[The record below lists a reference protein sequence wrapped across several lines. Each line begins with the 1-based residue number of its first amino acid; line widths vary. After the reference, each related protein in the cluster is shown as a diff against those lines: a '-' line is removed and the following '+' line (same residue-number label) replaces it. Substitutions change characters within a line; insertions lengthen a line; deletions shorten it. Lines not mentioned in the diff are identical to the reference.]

1 MMGLAG
7 TEEKLIVMDEPL
19 RKTEAS
25 RDRSVAPPPACLD
38 LDVLRTLVLAVDLG
52 GFARAAY
59 RVGRTQSAVSLQ
71 MRRLEESAGQPLFTR
86 AGRSFALTTAGEQV
100 LGYARRLLA
109 INDEAV
115 AAVRGTR
122 LACPVRLGLLAD
134 FAETWLPQV
143 LARFARTHPTARLEV
158 QVDRRIAMFDA
169 LDRGR
174 LDFALVFEADRPR
187 GVRLGDLP
195 MAWIAPRASRWA
207 PGSVLPLVLFEAP
220 CVFRTAA
227 LAALDRAGIPW
238 HVAFTSQSL
247 AGIWA
252 AVDAGLGVT
261 VRTPVGV
268 PRRLQVV
275 DPVTG
280 QLAGLPALPSTELWL
295 LDASDSGSPLAA
307 ELRALLV
314 RSISAAL
321 PLRRVRDRRATS
333 ARSARQTRAMTR
345 TSSIALR
352 TPPRRS
358 RRRP

>member
-1 MMGLAG
+1 M
-7 TEEKLIVMDEPL
+7 
-19 RKTEAS
+19 RKTEAY
-25 RDRSVAPPPACLD
+25 RDRSAAPPPACLD
-38 LDVLRTLVLAVDLG
+38 LDVLRTLVFAVDLG
-52 GFARAAY
+52 GFARAAR

-122 LACPVRLGLLAD
+122 LACPVRLGVLAD

-158 QVDRRIAMFDA
+158 QVDRRIAMLDA

-174 LDFALVFEADRPR
+174 LDLALVFEADRPR

-195 MAWIAPRASRWA
+195 MAWIAPRGSRWA
-207 PGSVLPLVLFEAP
+207 SGSVLPLVLFEAP

-247 AGIWA
+247 TGIWA

-268 PRRLQVV
+268 PRGLQVV
-275 DPVTG
+275 DPV
-280 QLAGLPALPSTELWL
+280 AGLPALPSTELWL

-321 PLRRVRDRRATS
+321 PLRGARDRRATS
-333 ARSARQTRAMTR
+333 ARSARQTAR
-345 TSSIALR
+345 
-352 TPPRRS
+352 PPARRPRGHGPS
-358 RRRP
+358 RRA

>member
-1 MMGLAG
+1 M
-7 TEEKLIVMDEPL
+7 
-19 RKTEAS
+19 
-25 RDRSVAPPPACLD
+25 
-38 LDVLRTLVLAVDLG
+38 LRTRVFAGDLG
-52 GFARAAY
+52 GFARAAR

-71 MRRLEESAGQPLFTR
+71 MRRLEDSAGQSLFTR

-122 LACPVRLGLLAD
+122 LACPVRLGVLAD
-134 FAETWLPQV
+134 FAETWLPPV
-143 LARFARTHPTARLEV
+143 LAGFARTHPTARLEV
-158 QVDRRIAMFDA
+158 QVDRRIAVLDA

-174 LDFALVFEADRPR
+174 LDLALVFDADRPR
-187 GVRLGDLP
+187 GVRVGDLP
-195 MAWIAPRASRWA
+195 MAWIAPRGRWL
-207 PGSVLPLVLFEAP
+207 PGGVLPLVLFEAP

-268 PRRLQVV
+268 PRTLQVV
-275 DPVTG
+275 DPVAG
-280 QLAGLPALPSTELWL
+280 RAAGLPALPATTLWL
-295 LDASDSGSPLAA
+295 LDALDTGSTLVA

-321 PLRRVRDRRATS
+321 LPPGAAPDRRAAGATAATPA
-333 ARSARQTRAMTR
+333 AR
-345 TSSIALR
+345 ALA
-352 TPPRRS
+352 
-358 RRRP
+358 RRPRGRGPVRRAR

>member
-1 MMGLAG
+1 MMALAAA
-7 TEEKLIVMDEPL
+7 EEKLILIDRTL
-19 RKTEAS
+19 RKTEVS
-25 RDRSVAPPPACLD
+25 PDRSAAPPACLD

-52 GFARAAY
+52 GFARAAR

-71 MRRLEESAGQPLFTR
+71 MRRLEQSAGQPLFTR

-122 LACPVRLGLLAD
+122 LACPVRLGVLAD
-134 FAETWLPQV
+134 FAETWLPPV

-158 QVDRRIAMFDA
+158 QVDRRIAMLDA

-174 LDFALVFEADRPR
+174 LDLALVFDADRRR
-187 GVRLGDLP
+187 GVRLGELP
-195 MAWIAPRASRWA
+195 MAWIAPRGSRWA
-207 PGSVLPLVLFEAP
+207 SAGVLPLVLFEAP

-227 LAALDRAGIPW
+227 LAALDRAGVPW

-268 PRRLQVV
+268 PRGLQVV
-275 DPVTG
+275 DPVTR
-280 QLAGLPALPSTELWL
+280 QVAGLPALPALPSTELWL
-295 LDASDSGSPLAA
+295 LDASDAGSPLAA

-314 RSISAAL
+314 RSISVAL
-321 PLRRVRDRRATS
+321 PLRGARERRATS
-333 ARSARQTRAMTR
+333 ARR
-345 TSSIALR
+345 
-352 TPPRRS
+352 PRGHGPS
-358 RRRP
+358 RGP

>member
-1 MMGLAG
+1 MMGLAAA
-7 TEEKLIVMDEPL
+7 EEKLIFIDASL

-25 RDRSVAPPPACLD
+25 LDRPAASPPVCLD

-52 GFARAAY
+52 GFARAAR

-71 MRRLEESAGQPLFTR
+71 MRRLEDSAGQSLFTR

-122 LACPVRLGLLAD
+122 LACPVRLGVLAD

-143 LARFARTHPTARLEV
+143 LAQFARTHPTARLEV
-158 QVDRRIAMFDA
+158 QVDRRIAMLDA

-174 LDFALVFEADRPR
+174 LDLALLFDADRPR
-187 GVRLGDLP
+187 GVRLGELP
-195 MAWIAPRASRWA
+195 MAWIAPRGSRWA
-207 PGSVLPLVLFEAP
+207 AGGVLPLVLFEAP

-261 VRTPVGV
+261 VRTAIGV
-268 PRRLQVV
+268 PRGLQVV
-275 DPVTG
+275 DPVAERV
-280 QLAGLPALPSTELWL
+280 AGLPALPSTELWL
-295 LDASDSGSPLAA
+295 LDASDPGSPLAA

-314 RSISAAL
+314 RSISA
-321 PLRRVRDRRATS
+321 RRA
-333 ARSARQTRAMTR
+333 APR
-345 TSSIALR
+345 T
-352 TPPRRS
+352 RS
-358 RRRP
+358 RRRSGMRP

>member
-1 MMGLAG
+1 
-7 TEEKLIVMDEPL
+7 L

-25 RDRSVAPPPACLD
+25 LDRSAIPPPACLD

-52 GFARAAY
+52 GFARAAR

-122 LACPVRLGLLAD
+122 LACPVRLGVLAD

-158 QVDRRIAMFDA
+158 QVDRRIAMLDA

-174 LDFALVFEADRPR
+174 LDLALVFDADRPR

-195 MAWIAPRASRWA
+195 MAWIAPRGSRWA
-207 PGSVLPLVLFEAP
+207 SGGVLPLVLFEAP

-247 AGIWA
+247 TGIWA

-261 VRTPVGV
+261 VRTPIGV
-268 PRRLQVV
+268 PRGLQVV

-280 QLAGLPALPSTELWL
+280 KVARLPALPSTELWL
-295 LDASDSGSPLAA
+295 LDASDSGSPMAA

-321 PLRRVRDRRATS
+321 PLRGARDRRATS
-333 ARSARQTRAMTR
+333 ARSARQTAR
-345 TSSIALR
+345 
-352 TPPRRS
+352 PPARRPRGHGPS
-358 RRRP
+358 RRARPPTRSPKPVSAP

>member
-1 MMGLAG
+1 
-7 TEEKLIVMDEPL
+7 L

-25 RDRSVAPPPACLD
+25 RDRPTPPLPDCLD
-38 LDVLRTLVLAVDLG
+38 LNVLRTLVLAVDLG
-52 GFARAAY
+52 GFARAAR

-71 MRRLEESAGQPLFTR
+71 MRRLEDSAGQPLFTR
-86 AGRSFALTTAGEQV
+86 AGRSFALTTAGDQV
-100 LGYARRLLA
+100 VGYARRLLA

-115 AAVRGTR
+115 AAVRGAR
-122 LACPVRLGLLAD
+122 LACPVRLGVLGD

-143 LARFARTHPTARLEV
+143 LARFARSHPTARLEV
-158 QVDRRIAMFDA
+158 QVDRRVAMLDA

-187 GVRLGDLP
+187 GTRLGDLP

-207 PGSVLPLVLFEAP
+207 PGSALPLVLFEAP

-238 HVAFTSQSL
+238 YVAFASQSL

-268 PRRLQVV
+268 PRGLQVI
-275 DPVTG
+275 DPSTG
-280 QLAGLPALPSTELWL
+280 PQGTAPPGLPALPSTELWL
-295 LDASDSGSPLAA
+295 LDGADASSPLAA

-321 PLRRVRDRRATS
+321 PLRAVPDRRTTS
-333 ARSARQTRAMTR
+333 ARSARPARHERASSRTRKTR
-345 TSSIALR
+345 KV
-352 TPPRRS
+352 
-358 RRRP
+358 RRR

>member
-1 MMGLAG
+1 
-7 TEEKLIVMDEPL
+7 LIVIDVPL
-19 RKTEAS
+19 RKTQSSPGQTA
-25 RDRSVAPPPACLD
+25 APPPACLD

-52 GFARAAY
+52 GFARAAR

-71 MRRLEESAGQPLFTR
+71 MRRLEDSARQSLFTR

-122 LACPVRLGLLAD
+122 LACPVRLGVLAD
-134 FAETWLPQV
+134 FAETWLPPV

-158 QVDRRIAMFDA
+158 QVDRRIAVLEA
-169 LDRGR
+169 IDRGR
-174 LDFALVFEADRPR
+174 LDLALVFDADRPR
-187 GVRLGDLP
+187 GVRVGDLP
-195 MAWIAPRASRWA
+195 MAWIAPRGRWL
-207 PGSVLPLVLFEAP
+207 PGGVLPLVLFEAP

-268 PRRLQVV
+268 PRTLRVV
-275 DPVTG
+275 DPAAG
-280 QLAGLPALPSTELWL
+280 LAAGLPALPSTTLWL
-295 LDASDSGSPLAA
+295 LDAMDTASPLVA

-314 RSISAAL
+314 QSISAAL
-321 PLRRVRDRRATS
+321 PRRHR
-333 ARSARQTRAMTR
+333 
-345 TSSIALR
+345 R
-352 TPPRRS
+352 TPAGGRS
-358 RRRP
+358 RRHAGSSSPRSSAARSWTGSRAR

>member
-1 MMGLAG
+1 MRE
-7 TEEKLIVMDEPL
+7 TELSPG
-19 RKTEAS
+19 
-25 RDRSVAPPPACLD
+25 RSAAPPPACLD

-52 GFARAAY
+52 GFARAAR

-71 MRRLEESAGQPLFTR
+71 MRRLEDGAGQSLFTR
-86 AGRSFALTTAGEQV
+86 AGRSFALTTAGEQM

-122 LACPVRLGLLAD
+122 LACPVRLGVLAD
-134 FAETWLPQV
+134 FAETWLPPV
-143 LARFARTHPTARLEV
+143 LAGFARTHPAARLEV
-158 QVDRRIAMFDA
+158 QVDRRIAVLDA

-174 LDFALVFEADRPR
+174 LDLALVFDADRPR
-187 GVRLGDLP
+187 GIELGDLP
-195 MAWIAPRASRWA
+195 MAWIAPRRWR
-207 PGSVLPLVLFEAP
+207 PGGVLPLVLFEAP

-268 PRRLQVV
+268 PRALRVV
-275 DPVTG
+275 DPVAAPA
-280 QLAGLPALPSTELWL
+280 AGLPALPSTTLWL
-295 LDASDSGSPLAA
+295 LDALDPASSLVA
-307 ELRALLV
+307 ELRTLLV
-314 RSISAAL
+314 RSISAVLPPLARHAPTVAASVATPAARAL
-321 PLRRVRDRRATS
+321 ARRPRGRGPVRRA
-333 ARSARQTRAMTR
+333 R
-345 TSSIALR
+345 
-352 TPPRRS
+352 
-358 RRRP
+358 

>member
-1 MMGLAG
+1 
-7 TEEKLIVMDEPL
+7 
-19 RKTEAS
+19 
-25 RDRSVAPPPACLD
+25 
-38 LDVLRTLVLAVDLG
+38 
-52 GFARAAY
+52 
-59 RVGRTQSAVSLQ
+59 
-71 MRRLEESAGQPLFTR
+71 MRRLEDGAGQSLFTR

-115 AAVRGTR
+115 AAVRSTR
-122 LACPVRLGLLAD
+122 LACPVRLGVLPD

-143 LARFARTHPTARLEV
+143 LARFARTHPAARLEV
-158 QVDRRIAMFDA
+158 QVDRRLAMLDA

-174 LDFALVFEADRPR
+174 LDLALVFDADRPR
-187 GVRLGDLP
+187 GVQLGELP
-195 MAWIAPRASRWA
+195 MAWIAQGGSRWTS
-207 PGSVLPLVLFEAP
+207 GGVLPLVLFEAP

-261 VRTPVGV
+261 VRTPIGV
-268 PRRLQVV
+268 PRGLRVV
-275 DPVTG
+275 DPVSG
-280 QLAGLPALPSTELWL
+280 QVSGLPALPSTELWL

-321 PLRRVRDRRATS
+321 PLRAARNRRATS
-333 ARSARQTRAMTR
+333 ARSARQTAR
-345 TSSIALR
+345 
-352 TPPRRS
+352 PPA
-358 RRRP
+358 RRPRGHGRLAVH